1 MTGRYPSTGF
11 EVKGHDLRIADL
23 PLRAGAS
30 AGAAVAVRERD
41 AAEWEKHDIRQA
53 GFWTTLI
60 GKSSQEI
67 TYMLAW
73 DSLAECEK
81 RWGAFPATEH
91 WRQGRRGHPVHPTIQ
106 LQTGQRTLW
115 LSVGDALP

>member
-1 MTGRYPSTGF
+1 
-11 EVKGHDLRIADL
+11 
-23 PLRAGAS
+23 
-30 AGAAVAVRERD
+30 
-41 AAEWEKHDIRQA
+41 
-53 GFWTTLI
+53 
-60 GKSSQEI
+60 
-67 TYMLAW
+67 MLAW
-73 DSLAECEK
+73 DSLAEREK